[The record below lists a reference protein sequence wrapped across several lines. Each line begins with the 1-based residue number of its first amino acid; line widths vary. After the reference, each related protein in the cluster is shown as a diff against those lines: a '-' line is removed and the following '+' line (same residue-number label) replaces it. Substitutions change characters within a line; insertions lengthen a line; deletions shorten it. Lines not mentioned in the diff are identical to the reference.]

1 VSAIVR
7 SSGASG
13 AGRRGVPCFPRCT
26 PHLVWWA
33 AFIVAVAALVVCA
46 VGCSS
51 RESLHPALRLDDE
64 DLERAIRKGKNLI
77 ATGQDPY
84 QAYAHSMRDVNV
96 RVSPHVIIRSAGCC
110 WPRDTV
116 AFHIAQE
123 GDKSD
128 AAVKR
133 AVQRALKT
141 VEREI
146 TFTAMLQI
154 PKSRDEADLEFML
167 RTNTGIQ
174 YPPIVVETPIFIREV
189 ISPFDANAPVSA
201 IYQYVAHFPVR
212 GGPGVPPIG
221 PRVSAL
227 SLEVIDGDCTGSA
240 RFDLRSP

>member
-64 DLERAIRKGKNLI
+64 DLERAIRKGKNLL

-174 YPPIVVETPIFIREV
+174 
-189 ISPFDANAPVSA
+189 VSA

>member
-1 VSAIVR
+1 MELQVVTWTDYKIAREKMVQEQLVD
-7 SSGASG
+7 
-13 AGRRGVPCFPRCT
+13 RG
-26 PHLVWWA
+26 
-33 AFIVAVAALVVCA
+33 
-46 VGCSS
+46 
-51 RESLHPALRLDDE
+51 
-64 DLERAIRKGKNLI
+64 I
-77 ATGQDPY
+77 ADK
-84 QAYAHSMRDVNV
+84 
-96 RVSPHVIIRSAGCC
+96 RV
-110 WPRDTV
+110 
-116 AFHIAQE
+116 IA
-123 GDKSD
+123 
-128 AAVKR
+128 
-133 AVQRALKT
+133 
-141 VEREI
+141 
-146 TFTAMLQI
+146 AMLQI